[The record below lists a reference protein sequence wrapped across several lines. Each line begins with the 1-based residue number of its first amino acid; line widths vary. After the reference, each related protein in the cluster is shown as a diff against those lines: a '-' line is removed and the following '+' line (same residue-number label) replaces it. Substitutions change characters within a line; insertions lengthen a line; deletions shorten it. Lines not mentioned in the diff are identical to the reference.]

1 MTQGG
6 KGAHQK
12 YSCSFDVQVLKHVSH
27 YSLST
32 TVSLFLIS
40 AMAFTRHQV
49 VASSLSQHRI
59 FLWSTRH
66 PLLATIL
73 PWIVGVVFTSLHF
86 LDIFTMTITFQVRK
100 R

>member
-1 MTQGG
+1 MQSLI
-6 KGAHQK
+6 H
-12 YSCSFDVQVLKHVSH
+12 S
-27 YSLST
+27 SLST

-59 FLWSTRH
+59 FLWSTRN

-73 PWIVGVVFTSLHF
+73 PWVVGVVFTSLHF
-86 LDIFTMTITFQVRK
+86 LDIFTMTITFQVSSEVK
-100 R
+100 KSKLCL